1 MSSTRRRAISP
12 SNPES
17 GIQVRP
23 FAVGFTKNYAFA
35 KSRSEWHG
43 LIYASAGV
51 MSVHTASGSWVVPP
65 HRAVWVPAGM
75 ERRIEVS
82 AGLAMRTL
90 YFKPGLA
97 KSLPRDCCVVNVPP
111 LMRELILH
119 TIDIG
124 MLNRT
129 IPSHARL
136 IGVLIDQLRALSTV
150 PLQLPQPTDPR
161 AVKVAAMLEAKPGAK
176 LPLGKIARQAGAS
189 ARTIERLFRA
199 ETKMTFASWRERLRL
214 LHALRL
220 LAAGEAVTNVALELG
235 YASASAF
242 IAMFRRAVGT
252 TPSRYYR
259 ALIPDEAPSSDRPTP
274 HASPE
279 RGTRGRPRPEE
290 SRPRP
295 RTPQD
300 RRP

>member
-1 MSSTRRRAISP
+1 MSRTRRRVISP
-12 SNPES
+12 SDPES

-23 FAVGFTKNYAFA
+23 FAVGFTKNYTFPT
-35 KSRSEWHG
+35 SRSEWHG

-51 MSVHTASGSWVVPP
+51 MSVHTAGGSWVVPP

-75 ERRIEVS
+75 DRRIEVS

-90 YFKPGLA
+90 YFKPRLA

-111 LMRELILH
+111 LLRELILH

-124 MLNRT
+124 MLNRA

-136 IGVLIDQLRALSTV
+136 IGVLIDQLKMLSTV
-150 PLQLPQPTDPR
+150 PLQLPQPSDPR
-161 AVKVAAMLEAKPGAK
+161 ALKVAALLEATPGEK
-176 LPLGKIARQAGAS
+176 LPLGTIARQAGAS
-189 ARTIERLFRA
+189 PRTIERLFRG
-199 ETKMTFASWRERLRL
+199 ETKMTFAGWRERRRL

-235 YASASAF
+235 YASPSAF
-242 IAMFRRAVGT
+242 IAMFRRALGT

-259 ALIPDEAPSSDRPTP
+259 S
-274 HASPE
+274 
-279 RGTRGRPRPEE
+279 TRQ
-290 SRPRP
+290 S
-295 RTPQD
+295 
-300 RRP
+300 

>member
-1 MSSTRRRAISP
+1 MSNTRRGSATP

-23 FAVGFTKNYAFA
+23 FAVGFTKNFTFA
-35 KSRSEWHG
+35 RSRSEWHG

-51 MSVHTASGSWVVPP
+51 MSVHTANGSWVVPP
-65 HRAVWVPAGM
+65 HRAVWVPANM
-75 ERRIEVS
+75 ERSIEVS

-90 YFKPGLA
+90 YFKPGVA
-97 KSLPRDCCVVNVPP
+97 TSLPRDCCVVNVPP
-111 LMRELILH
+111 LLRELILH

-124 MLNRT
+124 MLNRA

-161 AVKVAAMLEAKPGAK
+161 AIKVAALLEAKPG
-176 LPLGKIARQAGAS
+176 LPLGKISKQAGAS
-189 ARTIERLFRA
+189 ARTIERLFRT
-199 ETKMTFASWRERLRL
+199 ETKMTFAGWRERLRL

-235 YASASAF
+235 YASPSAF
-242 IAMFRRAVGT
+242 IAMFRRVMGT

-259 ALIPDEAPSSDRPTP
+259 GHQS
-274 HASPE
+274 
-279 RGTRGRPRPEE
+279 
-290 SRPRP
+290 
-295 RTPQD
+295 
-300 RRP
+300 